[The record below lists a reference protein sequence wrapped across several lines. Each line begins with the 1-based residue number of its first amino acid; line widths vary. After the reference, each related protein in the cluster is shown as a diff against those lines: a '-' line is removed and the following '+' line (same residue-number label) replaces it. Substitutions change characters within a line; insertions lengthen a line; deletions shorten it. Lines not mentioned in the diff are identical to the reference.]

1 LKIAYLFPGQGAQY
15 PGMGMELYDR
25 FKAARRVFRAA
36 TKILGYSMES
46 LCFDG
51 DDRLNLT
58 EYTQPAIVTTSC
70 AALAVVREQL
80 GSDLAPS
87 ATAGLSLGE
96 YSALICA
103 RAMGLRQAVALVR
116 RRGRFMQEACPP
128 SAGAMATVLGLS
140 SDAVLEVCHEAQT
153 AGVVEAANFNCP
165 GQVVISGDAAA
176 VDLASEMAMGRGARR
191 VIRLNVS
198 GPFHSSLLQQ
208 AGTRLRDELDHVRI
222 SRPRMPV
229 YANVTAGPPAN
240 PVPRAIRALLVQ
252 QVASPVLWEQTM
264 VNMARA
270 GVDTFIEIGPGKALT
285 GFVRKTLPQARAMNV
300 EDLASLDALQA
311 AVSRARADR
320 VAAASALAPA
330 GVATA
335 GAGAGGGTW

>member
-1 LKIAYLFPGQGAQY
+1 
-15 PGMGMELYDR
+15 MGMELYDR